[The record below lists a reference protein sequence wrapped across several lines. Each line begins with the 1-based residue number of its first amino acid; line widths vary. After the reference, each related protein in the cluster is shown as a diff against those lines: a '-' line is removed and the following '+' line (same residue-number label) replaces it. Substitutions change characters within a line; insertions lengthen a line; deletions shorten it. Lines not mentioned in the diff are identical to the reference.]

1 MLGPPTRQTRAAQ
14 ERRRSSWYGLGTAQ
28 RAEKDGVGVFLD
40 DVVYVF
46 ADISLGSLPVL
57 FLVMV
62 GESPGRYG
70 AETGVLVVW
79 AVTVLVAA
87 LIRGG
92 WITPLGTDVPGWVS
106 LTPLL
111 VAVRVPYYNG
121 LFAVCA
127 YLTGVVLEL
136 THYQILSV
144 LGPAFVGGVAIAAFL
159 AVADQVYE
167 LLGGE

>member
-1 MLGPPTRQTRAAQ
+1 M
-14 ERRRSSWYGLGTAQ
+14 
-28 RAEKDGVGVFLD
+28 FLD

-70 AETGVLVVW
+70 AEAGVLVVW

-106 LTPLL
+106 LTPVL
-111 VAVRVPYYNG
+111 VAARVPYYNAM
-121 LFAVCA
+121 FAGSA

-136 THYQILSV
+136 TGHQVLSV
-144 LGPAFVGGVAIAAFL
+144 LCPAVAGGVAIAAFPT
-159 AVADQVYE
+159 VADRVYA
-167 LLGGE
+167 LVVGE